1 MILLVQYAE
10 LIKHIFL
17 KNKRIFGKRFFFCQ
31 KNIVVVE
38 YFMNLG
44 DEFMTQRD
52 FYNNLKIVLESKEYK
67 EMLDFYSTKDELGER
82 RRTFIVK
89 TIYYLVASKD
99 FSGVFKYLD
108 RYYNQLF
115 PYKHMR
121 QEKGLSEV
129 DVEDIIAKNVLVDG
143 YLYHVTPSCN
153 VNGILEDGLLTLN
166 DKYGCDMYH
175 KSNEVND
182 IYSRVKERNK
192 KEDIMKMR
200 QLIRIPGITGY
211 EKDRFNNVFLT
222 SSLDYALKTY
232 GENGELSKFFIRDI
246 LWAFGVNVDFVGLSK
261 TEIKNL
267 LLDSIIKN
275 KIDIY
280 ITELNILLAF
290 IDCIYEECKK
300 IETNEKAIV
309 MVPVKDIVSNS
320 SVFKEIFNE
329 EGYLSWPLEV
339 VLDYNEGE
347 IQNVGSIEPDKLIVV
362 DTNKDGSFS
371 LKKK

>member
-1 MILLVQYAE
+1 MDDLKVLYFNIENPIDNKLKWQKILNTYS
-10 LIKHIFL
+10 ISSNFK
-17 KNKRIFGKRFFFCQ
+17 
-31 KNIVVVE
+31 
-38 YFMNLG
+38 
-44 DEFMTQRD
+44 
-52 FYNNLKIVLESKEYK
+52 
-67 EMLDFYSTKDELGER
+67 DFYSKITDREHDSKICYDEDGKKNFYLMMWSIWKKKILSIKESQLGE
-82 RRTFIVK
+82 
-89 TIYYLVASKD
+89 LVASKD

-121 QEKGLSEV
+121 QERGLSEV

-267 LLDSIIKN
+267 LLDSILKN

-290 IDCIYEECKK
+290 IDCIYEECKAV
-300 IETNEKAIV
+300 ESNEKAIV

-339 VLDYNEGE
+339 VLDYNDGE